1 MATETSTGRT
11 LLIPN
16 LAPARAGDGLVTI
29 PSVDEGVE
37 GRETAIPKALGD
49 QIRAVLTGTTE
60 APTEG
65 RDPLSTVRMEHSKPD
80 LGTAIYPALVAIAA
94 SSSSKVP
101 PDIRAYLTKV
111 SGLGGD
117 REEKAVASVL
127 YRLSLHAWRRLR
139 LVVVREDGAT
149 AWEGTANP
157 LFPDG
162 GTILVAHHGA
172 YSLIHAGLI
181 GPGPWLDDRDW
192 ALLYKP
198 PLKAALGVIGGKVP
212 FEEALVPV
220 RGEETG
226 ATWYPIE

>member
-1 MATETSTGRT
+1 MATEIPTGHT
-11 LLIPN
+11 LLIPH
-16 LAPARAGDGLVTI
+16 LPPARAGDGLVMI
-29 PSVDEGVE
+29 PSVDEGAE
-37 GRETAIPKALGD
+37 GRDTAIPKALGD

-65 RDPLSTVRMEHSKPD
+65 KDPLSTLRLEHAKPD

-101 PDIRAYLTKV
+101 PDVRAFLTKA
-111 SGLGGD
+111 SALGGE
-117 REEKAVASVL
+117 REEKALAAVL

-139 LVVVREDGAT
+139 LVVIREDGAT

-162 GTILVAHHGA
+162 GTILVAHHGS
-172 YSLIHAGLI
+172 YSLIHAGLL

-198 PLKAALGVIGGKVP
+198 PLKAALGVLRGEVP
-212 FEEALVPV
+212 FEEDLVPL
-220 RGEETG
+220 GG
-226 ATWYPIE
+226 DLTWYPID